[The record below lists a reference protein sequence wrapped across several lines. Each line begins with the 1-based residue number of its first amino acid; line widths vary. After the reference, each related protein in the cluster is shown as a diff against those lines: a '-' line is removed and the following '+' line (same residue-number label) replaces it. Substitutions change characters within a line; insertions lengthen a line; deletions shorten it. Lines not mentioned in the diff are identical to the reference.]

1 MPRDPQGAGTR
12 TETRVEWRNVYDGP
26 FGVFTGSVTF
36 QFRPLSDAYAEA
48 AARDGCKRIAVEE
61 VTTVTT
67 ITRHP
72 IPPHAGEETKG

>member
-12 TETRVEWRNVYDGP
+12 TEWRNVYADGSK
-26 FGVFTGSVTF
+26 GAWFTQRWVLDLQKPIG
-36 QFRPLSDAYAEA
+36 
-48 AARDGCKRIAVEE
+48 KRVAVEE
-61 VTTVTT
+61 RIITET